1 MPTVVLRLMLFV
13 RRSLESAF
21 CPLRFRRTI
30 SFRTRKSSG
39 SLCRLAANYERI
51 KTRAGRLSGARV
63 TYGGGKPPMAETIP
77 GRLAAAR
84 ARRISRMRYL
94 VTGGAG
100 FIGSNTVDELVRRG
114 HSVVV
119 LDDLTS
125 GKEDNL
131 AEIRNKI
138 TFIKGSITDIEV
150 VRKAVHEA
158 EFVLHLAA
166 RTSVPKSV
174 KDPIETNRINIDGT
188 LNVLVAAR
196 DAKVKRVVFA
206 ASSSAYG
213 ETPTLPK
220 VEKMEPQ
227 PISPYGVTKY
237 VGELYAQTFGRCYG
251 LENVSLRY
259 FNIFGPRQDPSS
271 PYSGV
276 LAKFCTA
283 ALEETQPIIFGDGEQ
298 TRDFT
303 YVENAVQANVLAF
316 EAPNVSGRVFNVGV
330 GGRFSLNQTVAL
342 LNKIAGKS
350 LESKYEPARDG
361 DIRDSQADISRAR
374 EFLGYEPAVAFEEGL
389 RRTFDWY
396 RATQEKANATPTPAS
411 APMPTPPK

>member
-1 MPTVVLRLMLFV
+1 
-13 RRSLESAF
+13 
-21 CPLRFRRTI
+21 
-30 SFRTRKSSG
+30 
-39 SLCRLAANYERI
+39 
-51 KTRAGRLSGARV
+51 
-63 TYGGGKPPMAETIP
+63 
-77 GRLAAAR
+77 
-84 ARRISRMRYL
+84 MRYL

-119 LDDLTS
+119 LDDLSS

-150 VRKAVHEA
+150 VRKAMHEA
-158 EFVLHLAA
+158 EYVLHLAA
-166 RTSVPKSV
+166 RTSVPRSV
-174 KDPIETNRINIDGT
+174 KDPIETNKINIDGT
-188 LNVLVAAR
+188 LNVLVAAKEL
-196 DAKVKRVVFA
+196 KVKRVVFA

-220 VEKMEPQ
+220 VETMQPQ
-227 PISPYGVTKY
+227 PISPYGVTKF
-237 VGELYAQTFGRCYG
+237 VGELYGQTFGRCYG

-283 ALEETQPIIFGDGEQ
+283 FLEETQPVVFGDGQQ

-303 YVENAVQANVLAF
+303 FVENAVQANLLAC
-316 EAPNVSGRVFNVGV
+316 EAANVSGKVFNVGV
-330 GGRFSLNQTVAL
+330 GGRVSLNDVLRELQ
-342 LNKIAGKS
+342 KITGKK
-350 LESKYEPARDG
+350 LEAKYDPARDG
-361 DIRDSQADISRAR
+361 DIRDSQADISQAR
-374 EFLGYEPAVAFEEGL
+374 EFLGYNPQVTFEDGL
-389 RRTFDWY
+389 ARTFQWY
-396 RATQEKANATPTPAS
+396 RETQTKAAAKTEK
-411 APMPTPPK
+411 

>member
-1 MPTVVLRLMLFV
+1 MRFV
-13 RRSLESAF
+13 
-21 CPLRFRRTI
+21 
-30 SFRTRKSSG
+30 
-39 SLCRLAANYERI
+39 
-51 KTRAGRLSGARV
+51 
-63 TYGGGKPPMAETIP
+63 
-77 GRLAAAR
+77 
-84 ARRISRMRYL
+84 

-119 LDDLTS
+119 LDDLSS

-138 TFIKGSITDIEV
+138 TLIKGSITDIEV
-150 VRKAVHEA
+150 VRKAMHEA
-158 EFVLHLAA
+158 EYVIHLAA

-174 KDPIETNRINIDGT
+174 KDPIETNRVNIDGT

-196 DAKVKRVVFA
+196 DAKVKRIVFA

-259 FNIFGPRQDPSS
+259 FNIFGPRQEPTS

-283 ALEETQPIIFGDGEQ
+283 FLEDTQPVIFGDGEQ

-303 YVENAVQANVLAF
+303 YVDNAVQANLLAC
-316 EAPNVSGRVFNVGV
+316 EAPNVSGKVFNVGV
-330 GGRFSLNQTVAL
+330 GGRFSLNHTVTL
-342 LNKIAGKS
+342 LSNISGKK
-350 LESKYEPARDG
+350 LEPKYEPGRDG
-361 DIRDSQADISRAR
+361 DIRDSQADISQAR
-374 EFLGYEPAVAFEEGL
+374 EFLGYEPSVAFDEGL
-389 RRTFDWY
+389 RRTFEWY
-396 RATQEKANATPTPAS
+396 RATQEKAKATPVVVPTPAS
-411 APMPTPPK
+411 APAPAKP

>member
-1 MPTVVLRLMLFV
+1 
-13 RRSLESAF
+13 
-21 CPLRFRRTI
+21 
-30 SFRTRKSSG
+30 
-39 SLCRLAANYERI
+39 
-51 KTRAGRLSGARV
+51 
-63 TYGGGKPPMAETIP
+63 
-77 GRLAAAR
+77 
-84 ARRISRMRYL
+84 MRYL

-119 LDDLTS
+119 LDDLSS
-125 GKEDNL
+125 GKEENL
-131 AEIRNKI
+131 AEFRNKI

-150 VRKAVHEA
+150 VRKAMHEA

-166 RTSVPKSV
+166 RTSVPRSV
-174 KDPIETNRINIDGT
+174 KDPIETNKINIDGT
-188 LNVLVAAR
+188 LNVLVAAKEM
-196 DAKVKRVVFA
+196 KVKRVVFA

-220 VEKMEPQ
+220 VENMQPQ

-237 VGELYAQTFGRCYG
+237 AGELYSQTFGRCYG

-283 ALEETQPIIFGDGEQ
+283 FLEDAQPLVFGDGEQ

-303 YVENAVQANVLAF
+303 YVENAVVANLLAC
-316 EAPNVSGRVFNVGV
+316 EAPNVSGKVFNVGC
-330 GGRFSLNQTVAL
+330 GGRISLNEVLRTLA
-342 LNKIAGKS
+342 KITAKT
-350 LESKYEPARDG
+350 LEAKYDPPRDG
-361 DIRDSQADISRAR
+361 DIRDSQADISQAK
-374 EFLGYEPAVAFEEGL
+374 ELLGYEPQVGFEDGL
-389 RRTFDWY
+389 ARTFEWY
-396 RATQEKANATPTPAS
+396 RTTQTKATAKEAPAKAEK
-411 APMPTPPK
+411 